1 MPRLRYL
8 LSILLYS
15 ATALSQQIVQRGP
28 MGRPTAILD
37 SVGQWTDAI
46 PVLSAP
52 DVDMYIPDVSA
63 PDWLKRHY
71 KDFQA
76 RGQYQI
82 TMITHYKSSKACQA
96 NQTSWGLADA
106 AHLDAC
112 ALNIAYRMRR
122 ALVDPNLKTVTLI
135 RAGMIDPDGNLD
147 SASIEERPLVRSW
160 AELDLNTQAA
170 LERTTDLVNRQMRR
184 YDRRVRA
191 SQ

>member
-1 MPRLRYL
+1 MLRLRHL
-8 LSILLYS
+8 LSILLCS

-71 KDFQA
+71 KDFQE

-82 TMITHYKSSKACQA
+82 TMITHYKSSKACQV
-96 NQTSWGLADA
+96 NQTNWGLADA

-112 ALNIAYRMRR
+112 ALDVAYRMRR
-122 ALVDPNLKTVTLI
+122 ALVDANSKTVTLI
-135 RAGMIDPDGNLD
+135 RAGMIDPNGNLD
-147 SASIEERPLVRSW
+147 AASIEERPVVRRWS
-160 AELDLNTQAA
+160 ELDLNTQAA
-170 LERTTDLVNRQMRR
+170 LERTTSLVNKQMRR
-184 YDRRVRA
+184 YDRRLQ
-191 SQ
+191 SIQ